1 MAKTYGT
8 VTTFTAGSVLT
19 AAQLNVASTAV
30 NNLVVPAAAKARVT
44 STKALTAAG
53 AAVSWDAIS
62 APGYDTDT
70 MWSAGSPTRLTLNT
84 PGIYNIVYC
93 SYVLVTTASSTRR
106 TVSIYLNGTSYG
118 AQTVWDTVTTAGYSM
133 SVSAMIN
140 STTGTDYVEAFH
152 SFTGGTHTLQADA
165 RTFFAATWIGRAS

>member
-30 NNLVVPAAAKARVT
+30 NNLVLPSAAKARVT
-44 STKALTAAG
+44 GNKALTSG
-53 AAVSWDAIS
+53 NAVSWDAIS

-84 PGIYNIVYC
+84 PGIYIVVYNA
-93 SYVLVTTASSTRR
+93 YVLVTSTSSTLR
-106 TVSIYLNGTSYG
+106 TASIYLNGSTTA
-118 AQTVWDTVTTAGYSM
+118 AQGVWDTVTTAGYSM

-152 SFTGGTHTLQADA
+152 SFTGGTHTLQTDA
-165 RTFFAATWIGRAS
+165 RSFFAATWIGRAS